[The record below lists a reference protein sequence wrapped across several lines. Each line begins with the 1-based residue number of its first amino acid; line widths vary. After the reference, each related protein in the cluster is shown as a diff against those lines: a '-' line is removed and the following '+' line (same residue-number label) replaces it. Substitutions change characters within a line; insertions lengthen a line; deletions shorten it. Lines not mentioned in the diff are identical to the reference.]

1 MNRRKR
7 TLSLLLCL
15 VASFA
20 TTFAQDKL
28 YPNTFPLR
36 QVKLLD
42 GPFKQAC
49 DLNVDV
55 LLQYDTD
62 RLLAPFLKEAG
73 LTPKGESFA
82 NWIDLDGHVGGH
94 YLSALA
100 IHYAATGNEE
110 CKRRMDYMVS
120 ELKRCQQAHG
130 NGYVGGVPK
139 GMEAWKEIQK
149 GNVGIVWKYWVPWY
163 NLHKTYAGL
172 RDAWAYGGSEEA
184 KEMFLSLCDWGL
196 GIIAPLT
203 DEQMEQ
209 MLGNEFGGM
218 DEVYA
223 DAYAMTG
230 DSRYI
235 DAAKRFSH
243 HGFSTAWWQVLTTS
257 TTSMQIL
264 RCPRLWVTSVLPSS
278 AVMRITMT
286 RHVSSGTLLL
296 THARSR

>member
-82 NWIDLDGHVGGH
+82 NWIDLD
-94 YLSALA
+94 
-100 IHYAATGNEE
+100 
-110 CKRRMDYMVS
+110 
-120 ELKRCQQAHG
+120 
-130 NGYVGGVPK
+130 
-139 GMEAWKEIQK
+139 
-149 GNVGIVWKYWVPWY
+149 
-163 NLHKTYAGL
+163 
-172 RDAWAYGGSEEA
+172 
-184 KEMFLSLCDWGL
+184 LSL
-196 GIIAPLT
+196 IHI
-203 DEQMEQ
+203 
-209 MLGNEFGGM
+209 
-218 DEVYA
+218 
-223 DAYAMTG
+223 
-230 DSRYI
+230 
-235 DAAKRFSH
+235 
-243 HGFSTAWWQVLTTS
+243 
-257 TTSMQIL
+257 
-264 RCPRLWVTSVLPSS
+264 
-278 AVMRITMT
+278 
-286 RHVSSGTLLL
+286 
-296 THARSR
+296 